1 MFAFRLKK
9 SKKLGYKL
17 SSSAVCVHE
26 CTNAVKNQCSSS
38 AVCVHE
44 CTNAVKNQCSKSAVF
59 SFPFAVT
66 GVQMSVSS
74 DVTVAVRNEVEW
86 DRDEANGILRA

>member
-17 SSSAVCVHE
+17 SRYS
-26 CTNAVKNQCSSS
+26 
-38 AVCVHE
+38 VCVHE